1 MEGTSDKTLLLFDF
15 DGTIVDGD
23 IAHTLLGT
31 TLTKEELKYVMD
43 TGEMNYAQSMDRYCK
58 LMSSKG
64 KKMND
69 LNPILESMKFNDG
82 IEELFNFIR
91 ENKSKYYVI
100 LIFINIK

>member
-64 KKMND
+64 KTMND
-69 LNPILESMKFNDG
+69 LHPILESVKFNQ
-82 IEELFNFIR
+82 
-91 ENKSKYYVI
+91 
-100 LIFINIK
+100 